1 MKFEIGDETDKKL
14 VNVLFHEFVMCEK
27 AFDKFVLFA
36 GSNILGNT
44 DSNVKLNSYNA
55 YSEFL
60 SKLYE
65 FYVGCFKREN
75 RDTKN
80 IDHETLDS
88 LFTSEAEKLMRN
100 RRNMIEKGYAPEWEN
115 HISYYQE
122 TVPSDFGKDFRDV
135 RNNTSHTDYRRAGGN
150 RIGLMGF
157 YRKHHK
163 YVHLLYYSALFAWSG
178 NTHQNHKLEHI
189 EEFDFSAGSN

>member
-1 MKFEIGDETDKKL
+1 MKFEIGDDTDKKL
-14 VNVLFHEFVMCEK
+14 VNVLFHEYVMCEK
-27 AFDKFVLFA
+27 AFDKFVHFA
-36 GSNILGNT
+36 GSNIMGNT

-65 FYVGCFKREN
+65 FYVGCFKRKN

-80 IDHETLDS
+80 IAHDTLDA

-100 RRNMIEKGYAPEWEN
+100 RRIAIEKGYAPEWDN
-115 HISYYQE
+115 HISYYE
-122 TVPSDFGKDFRDV
+122 EAVPTDFGKDFRDV

-150 RIGLMGF
+150 RIGLMDF
-157 YRKHHK
+157 YKKHHK
-163 YVHLLYYSALFAWSG
+163 FVYLLYYSALFAWSEK
-178 NTHQNHKLEHI
+178 NHHTHKIDHVEA
-189 EEFDFSAGSN
+189 FDFSVADN